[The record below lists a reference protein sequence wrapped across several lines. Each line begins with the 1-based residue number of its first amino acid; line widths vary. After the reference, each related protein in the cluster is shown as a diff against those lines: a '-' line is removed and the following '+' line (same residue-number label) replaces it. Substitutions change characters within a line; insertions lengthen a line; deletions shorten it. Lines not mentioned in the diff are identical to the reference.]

1 MTVRVA
7 QISDSHISDSKPAF
21 LANFD
26 RVCEHLRANRPDIV
40 INTGDL
46 ALDGADSEADLMVAR
61 QRHEAIGIETLVLPG
76 NHDVG
81 DSPEIAKRQPLN
93 AERLARYRRIIGADV
108 FVRDLP
114 GWRLV
119 GINAL
124 LIGADLPEAAAQDDA
139 LRSALSGAGG
149 RAIALFLH
157 KPICD
162 TSHGEE
168 GMLNRFLS
176 TQPRRKLIAAFAA
189 GQPALALCGH
199 VHQYR
204 DTQIDGVRHIWAPAT
219 SFMISDPWQ
228 PVYGAKT
235 VGYLEHFFHADGTH
249 SHRLVPVRDL
259 AHIDLVDVPEAYG
272 DVRAWGPGNA

>member
-21 LANFD
+21 LKNFD
-26 RVCEHLRANRPDIV
+26 VVCEHLRAHRPDLV
-40 INTGDL
+40 VNTGDL
-46 ALDGADSEADLMVAR
+46 ALDGADSEADLIAAR
-61 QRHEAIGIETLVLPG
+61 DRHRALGIDTLLLPG

-81 DSPEIAKRQPLN
+81 DSPEIARRQPLN
-93 AERLARYRRIIGADV
+93 AERLARYRSVIGADS
-108 FVRDLP
+108 FVHDVP
-114 GWRLV
+114 GWRLI

-124 LIGADLPEAAAQDDA
+124 LIGADLAEAAEQEEA
-139 LRSALSGAGG
+139 LRAALAGAGS

-162 TSHGEE
+162 TSHHEE
-168 GMLNRFLS
+168 GRLSRFLS
-176 TQPRRKLIAAFAA
+176 TQPRRQLLATFAH
-189 GQPALALCGH
+189 GMPALALCGH

-204 DTQIDGVRHIWAPAT
+204 DSVIDGIRHIWSPAT

-235 VGYLEHFFHADGTH
+235 VGYLEHMFHSDGTH
-249 SHRLVPVRDL
+249 SHRLVAVRNL